1 MGLKSLWKIQGR
13 PTNIGRHMSGGAGEA
28 GGGSRGGG
36 FFQRLTA
43 FLAGAGLSLG
53 LSYNIIWTEL
63 KEANDKLYSSFQN
76 MESRLKALENS
87 KK

>member
-1 MGLKSLWKIQGR
+1 
-13 PTNIGRHMSGGAGEA
+13 MSGGAGEA

-36 FFQRLTA
+36 FFQQLTA
-43 FLAGAGLSLG
+43 SLAGSLAGVGLSLF
-53 LSYNIIWTEL
+53 LSYNIIRTEL